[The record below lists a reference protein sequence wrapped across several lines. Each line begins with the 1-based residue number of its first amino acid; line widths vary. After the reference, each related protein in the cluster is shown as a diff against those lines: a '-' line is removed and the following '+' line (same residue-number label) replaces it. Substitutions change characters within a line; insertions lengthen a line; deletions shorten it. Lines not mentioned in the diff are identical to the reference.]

1 MAVPGLR
8 VMTLP
13 SAAQRSIPP
22 GEIGKRE
29 AWTRFIF
36 VLFLLF
42 IFLVG
47 IRGMG
52 TGFKGLGKEALHTFF
67 HQTENPFMGL
77 VVGILATTLV
87 QSSSVTT
94 SMIVAL
100 VAAPENPLP
109 VANAIPMIM
118 GANIGTTVTNTVVSL
133 GHMGHA
139 QEFKRAFAAA
149 TCHDFFNF
157 LVVAVLLP
165 LEIMTGFLSQSS
177 HVVAGFVGSLGGGGK
192 MSNPLKVATKAA
204 LEPVQSLS
212 QALNDD
218 QTVATV
224 LLIVMSAG
232 IIFGSLGAIVR
243 TLRVLAAT
251 RMQTYITRSL
261 DSSAVVA
268 IIVGAVV
275 TVMVQSS
282 SITTS
287 VLVPMAGAGIITLR
301 QAFPVTLGSNIGTTV
316 TALLASMAAPAE
328 TAHLAIQIAI
338 VHLLVNL
345 TGMALVYPVEA
356 IREIPLK
363 LAEKL
368 AALAVRSRSLALVYV
383 LLLFY
388 GLPALLIFV
397 SRMI

>member
-1 MAVPGLR
+1 M
-8 VMTLP
+8 
-13 SAAQRSIPP
+13 
-22 GEIGKRE
+22 
-29 AWTRFIF
+29 
-36 VLFLLF
+36 
-42 IFLVG
+42 
-47 IRGMG
+47 
-52 TGFKGLGKEALHTFF
+52 
-67 HQTENPFMGL
+67 
-77 VVGILATTLV
+77 
-87 QSSSVTT
+87 
-94 SMIVAL
+94 
-100 VAAPENPLP
+100 
-109 VANAIPMIM
+109 
-118 GANIGTTVTNTVVSL
+118 
-133 GHMGHA
+133 
-139 QEFKRAFAAA
+139 
-149 TCHDFFNF
+149 
-157 LVVAVLLP
+157 VAVLLP

-212 QALNDD
+212 QALSDD

-251 RMQTYITRSL
+251 RMQPYITRSL

-268 IIVGAVV
+268 NIVGAVV
-275 TVMVQSS
+275 TVMEQSS

-338 VHLLVNL
+338 VHLLFNL

>member
-1 MAVPGLR
+1 
-8 VMTLP
+8 MTLP

-67 HQTENPFMGL
+67 RQTENPFMGL

-212 QALNDD
+212 QALSDD

-243 TLRVLAAT
+243 TLRV
-251 RMQTYITRSL
+251 L

-338 VHLLVNL
+338 VHLLFNL